1 MNAVSQSSSAMLYA
15 NSITVEGFII
25 DQQKQ
30 QDGKQANIT
39 VTRQRCFLPVA
50 SSIHTLSAK
59 SISQDRADELLDCV
73 SSSRLTDTRLAKKL
87 DTYSFSEQLF
97 SIKNR

>member
-59 SISQDRADELLDCV
+59 SISQGNVRGQVRIVIFL
-73 SSSRLTDTRLAKKL
+73 
-87 DTYSFSEQLF
+87 
-97 SIKNR
+97 